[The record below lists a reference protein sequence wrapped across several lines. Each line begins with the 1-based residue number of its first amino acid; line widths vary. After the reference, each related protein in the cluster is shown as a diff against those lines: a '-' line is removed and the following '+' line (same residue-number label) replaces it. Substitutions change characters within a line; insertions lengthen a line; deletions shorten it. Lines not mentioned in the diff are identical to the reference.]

1 MEKLLVNHFWE
12 LTGWDFGREG
22 WVLCFSG
29 SYLLHWWSLV
39 VPVSQ
44 PVNTPV
50 LLHFLLSLQGWG
62 HHWTHLLLPLHLPLR
77 SSGESW
83 SWYGQTGVRL
93 NINKI
98 IAAPVDPEGVINAPK
113 SVAYV
118 LSIFFYLYRE
128 RISPEHPS
136 LQWVRDSFIEVS
148 LLENIEI
155 CHKTSSFQSM
165 KDLGRWRKYTR
176 S

>member
-1 MEKLLVNHFWE
+1 MQKLFVNHFWE
-12 LTGWDFGREG
+12 LTGWDLGREG

-29 SYLLHWWSLV
+29 SYLLHWCSLV

-44 PVNTPV
+44 PVNTPA

-98 IAAPVDPEGVINAPK
+98 IEAPVDPEGVINAPK
-113 SVAYV
+113 SVTYV
-118 LSIFFYLYRE
+118 LSIFFLSIQRTNFS
-128 RISPEHPS
+128 RTPKCAVGKRFIHRS
-136 LQWVRDSFIEVS
+136 LFVWKHWNLS
-148 LLENIEI
+148 
-155 CHKTSSFQSM
+155 
-165 KDLGRWRKYTR
+165 
-176 S
+176 

>member
-1 MEKLLVNHFWE
+1 MYEQYMEKLLVNHFWE

-29 SYLLHWWSLV
+29 SYLLHWCSLV

-50 LLHFLLSLQGWG
+50 LLHFRLSLQGWG

-118 LSIFFYLYRE
+118 SSFFFLSIQRTNFSKTPKFVVSKR
-128 RISPEHPS
+128 
-136 LQWVRDSFIEVS
+136 FIHRS
-148 LLENIEI
+148 LLAWKHRHFSPWKI
-155 CHKTSSFQSM
+155 
-165 KDLGRWRKYTR
+165 
-176 S
+176 